1 MSEKIEL
8 VIKDNIAIIR
18 LMDPENFNP
27 LNKNTGKKLLETM
40 YINSWKIFSINLKS
54 FLEYYILI

>member
-1 MSEKIEL
+1 MNEKIEL

-27 LNKNTGKKLLETM
+27 L
-40 YINSWKIFSINLKS
+40 INSRKIFSINLKS
-54 FLEYYILI
+54 FL